1 MSAIKK
7 TWVTT
12 PQPDTTEVET
22 LAKSININ
30 PTLASLLVQR
40 GITDFDL
47 AKDFFRPSLDQLHH
61 PFLMQGM
68 QQAIDRLKTA
78 VAKGE
83 KILVYGDYDVDGT
96 TAVSVFYGFF
106 SEIYP
111 HIFHYIPD
119 RYKEGYGVSQAGID
133 WAASNG
139 VTLIVSLDCGIK
151 SSEKIA
157 YAQSLGID
165 FIVCDHHQPGEELP
179 PAFAVLDPKRSDCSY
194 PFKELSGCGV
204 GFKLLHAYCL
214 DQNLDTERLFSY
226 LDLVAISIA
235 ADIVP
240 IVNENRVMMALGLQ
254 IINKQIRPGV
264 KALAGISGFKKS
276 LTVTDV
282 VFGLS
287 PRINAAGR
295 IGHADSAVK
304 LMLSKTEEE
313 AETWAEALNTKNSTR
328 KDYDQSITKEALEM
342 IASASRGDAV
352 STVLYKE
359 TWHKGVVGI
368 VASRCIEQ
376 YHRPTIILTESNG
389 KATGSARSVEGFDLY
404 VALLQCDDLLEQ
416 WGGHKHAAGLTMKID
431 NIEAFQQRFEEV
443 VAGCIEPWQLIPRIK
458 IDGELE
464 LHQITDKFYNIISQ
478 MAPFGPGN
486 MQPIFVSRNVVDT
499 GQGRILKEKHLKL
512 TLKQPESN
520 ISIDAIG
527 FGMSAYFDKIKS
539 GVPFHVCYQIDR
551 NEFQGRTS
559 LQLMLRDIK
568 FD

>member
-1 MSAIKK
+1 MPEPDDSL
-7 TWVTT
+7 VTALS
-12 PQPDTTEVET
+12 Q
-22 LAKSININ
+22 AININ
-30 PTLASLLVQR
+30 PTLAGLLVQR

-47 AKDFFRPSLDQLHH
+47 AKDFFRPSLSQLHH
-61 PFLMQGM
+61 PFLMKDM
-68 QQAIDRLKTA
+68 QQAVDRLKLA
-78 VAKGE
+78 VSTNE

-106 SEIYP
+106 SAIHTP
-111 HIFHYIPD
+111 IFHYIPD
-119 RYKEGYGVSQAGID
+119 RYKEGYGVSKDGIE
-133 WAASNG
+133 WALVQG
-139 VTLIVSLDCGIK
+139 ITLIVSLDCGIK
-151 SSEKIA
+151 SSEKIS
-157 YAQSLGID
+157 YAKSLGID

-179 PAFAVLDPKRSDCSY
+179 PAVAVLDPKRSDCNY

-214 DQNLDTERLFSY
+214 DQHLDTERLFSY
-226 LDLVAISIA
+226 LDLVSISIA

-240 IVNENRVMMALGLQ
+240 IVNENRVMMSLGLQ
-254 IINKQIRPGV
+254 IINQKSRPGI

-304 LMLSKTEEE
+304 LMLSNTDEE

-342 IASASRGDAV
+342 IVSASLSDAV
-352 STVLYKE
+352 STVLYKD

-404 VALLQCDDLLEQ
+404 RALLQCDDLLEQ
-416 WGGHKHAAGLTMKID
+416 WGGHMHAAGLTMKKE
-431 NIEAFQQRFEEV
+431 NIAAFQNRFEQV
-443 VAGCIEPWQLIPRIK
+443 VSSCIEPWQLVPRIK

-464 LHQITDKFYNIISQ
+464 LHQITNKFYNIISQ
-478 MAPFGPGN
+478 MVPFGPGN
-486 MQPIFVSRNVVDT
+486 MQPVFISKKVMDT
-499 GQGRILKEKHLKL
+499 GRGRILKDKHLKL
-512 TLKQPESN
+512 ILKQPNSN
-520 ISIDAIG
+520 ITVDAIG
-527 FGMSAYFDKIKS
+527 FGMSTYFEKIKS
-539 GVPFHVCYQIDR
+539 GIPFHICYQIDR
-551 NEFQGRTS
+551 NEFQGQTS
-559 LQLMLRDIK
+559 LQLMLRDMK
-568 FD
+568 FEE